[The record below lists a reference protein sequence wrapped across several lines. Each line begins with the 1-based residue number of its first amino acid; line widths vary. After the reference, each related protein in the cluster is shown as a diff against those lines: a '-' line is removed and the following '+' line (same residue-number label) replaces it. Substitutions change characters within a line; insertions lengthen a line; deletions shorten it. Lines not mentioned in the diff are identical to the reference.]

1 MAAGDPGIRTAPA
14 FTSAAQY
21 RIITLHLV
29 DASGDSWAEEWRVP
43 VAATAAAIE
52 ADAAAYAAS
61 SQASLWKISD
71 LSVRAGQKVASN
83 ANTDQRNSVK
93 DGINILFGNT
103 VSFVSRTLRVVAPV
117 LDAMEGDTDTPAV
130 GVDPLAALIT
140 AQTAAGYGTTGD
152 YADSAQYTE
161 HRERKNNTRVST

>member
-14 FTSAAQY
+14 FTSPAQT
-21 RIITLHLV
+21 RTITLHLI
-29 DASGDSWAEEWRVP
+29 DKSGDQWAEDWRVP

-61 SQASLWKISD
+61 SQASLWAITD
-71 LSVRAGQKVASN
+71 TQVRAGQKVASN

-117 LDAMEGDTDTPAV
+117 LDAMVGDTDTPNV
-130 GVDPLAALIT
+130 GADPLQALIT

-161 HRERKNNTRVST
+161 HRERKNNTRVSA